1 MGGPVAVE
9 GDARPVPSAVLA
21 VKLDA
26 LTEAQRDTA
35 AEVRLLRA
43 ELVRRD
49 VYEATRAGDLA
60 RIASLEAAQSRQGDR
75 RWQLVAMLV
84 AAGLS
89 VVATVTSTIIVAVAM
104 TGQ

>member
-1 MGGPVAVE
+1 MGGPVATDGE
-9 GDARPVPSAVLA
+9 ARPVPSAVLA

-60 RIASLEAAQSRQGDR
+60 RIASLEAAQTRGGDR
-75 RWQLVAMLV
+75 RWQLIAMFVAS
-84 AAGLS
+84 GLS
-89 VVATVTSTIIVAVAM
+89 IVATVTSTIIVAVAL
-104 TGQ
+104 TGK